1 MSLLNALK
9 LSTTKKPTHIPPVLQ
24 RRNKLLKRLWEQ
36 IELAK
41 AEEANTSFTVN
52 KIKSVKGID
61 GIKRSVEM
69 PKRIRPWWFTSE
81 SNNLC

>member
-1 MSLLNALK
+1 MCLVARIGNQKLTYKNINNYKGKVMSLLNALK

-41 AEEANTSFTVN
+41 AEEANSTFTEN
-52 KIKSVKGID
+52 
-61 GIKRSVEM
+61 
-69 PKRIRPWWFTSE
+69 
-81 SNNLC
+81 